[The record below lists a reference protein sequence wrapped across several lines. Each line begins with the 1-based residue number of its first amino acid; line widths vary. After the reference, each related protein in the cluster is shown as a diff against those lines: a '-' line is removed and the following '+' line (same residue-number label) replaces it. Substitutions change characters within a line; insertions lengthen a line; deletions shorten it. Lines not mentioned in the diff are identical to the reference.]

1 MARSS
6 GRSSAIEIIEK
17 DYEMNEEIVELTMN
31 EEIVEMTMDEDMA
44 MNDKIANIE

>member
-1 MARSS
+1 
-6 GRSSAIEIIEK
+6 
-17 DYEMNEEIVELTMN
+17 MNEEIVKLTMN